1 MFKDIF
7 LPIGIVIFI
16 FFGFLSGLIITVNH
30 ANFYGEI
37 AQIESLRSQ
46 VQNRYINE
54 KDHVFS
60 EIVENNMQIE
70 STKKYR
76 TLWWSKL
83 FLPSGWDDVQP
94 IEIYKEAKP

>member
-1 MFKDIF
+1 MDKYDLIF
-7 LPIGIVIFI
+7 IIAIVAGFLI
-16 FFGFLSGLIITVNH
+16 FFGGVVFTINHLS
-30 ANFYGEI
+30 FPGEI

-70 STKKYR
+70 SNKKYR

-83 FLPSGWDDVQP
+83 FLPSGWDDVEP
-94 IEIYKEAKP
+94 IEIYKEDRP